1 VRRFWLFIHLLGFVM
16 WLGSGLVAMTIGIAS
31 RREPRENLGVIA
43 RQLAL
48 AYRAVMMPGVL
59 LTVAS
64 GLILTLMIYGGPG
77 SAALV
82 SRWLMAMQATGLLA
96 AVLVLVF
103 AVPAASRAAGLD
115 PAGPQGALFDA
126 LRRKTARLGMV
137 SGVLGLAALVT
148 GALMR

>member
-1 VRRFWLFIHLLGFVM
+1 M
-16 WLGSGLVAMTIGIAS
+16 WLGAGLVAMAIGIAS
-31 RREPRENLGVIA
+31 RREPRDNLGVIA

-48 AYRAVMMPGVL
+48 SYRVVMMPGVL

-77 SAALV
+77 SVALV
-82 SRWLMAMQATGLLA
+82 SRWLMTMQATGLVA

-103 AVPAASRAAGLD
+103 AIPAASRAAGLD
-115 PAGPQGALFDA
+115 PAGPQGPLFDA

-137 SGVLGLAALVT
+137 SGVLGLVALIT
-148 GALMR
+148 GVIMR